1 VRSGL
6 REARRIRADTGQ
18 DLHRIRIDAGARA
31 PEEAEEGTTAS
42 ATMTR
47 VTGHPTGTDQA
58 TDSAVDLEAV
68 LGTGGGETRHLEE
81 VAVLEERHHHP
92 RRQEEAAALEP
103 VGPQWTGLA
112 DLPRD

>member
-1 VRSGL
+1 
-6 REARRIRADTGQ
+6 
-18 DLHRIRIDAGARA
+18 
-31 PEEAEEGTTAS
+31 
-42 ATMTR
+42 M
-47 VTGHPTGTDQA
+47 
-58 TDSAVDLEAV
+58 DLEAV